1 MLKLKTLIS
10 SCILSVAVMVN
21 GSVVFA
27 QKVDDGSQI
36 QQRNSYPRVQFETSM
51 GNFVVELSR
60 RKAPI
65 TVNNF
70 LRYTDKGMYNNTL
83 FHRVIPG
90 FVVQGG
96 GYNLEFEE
104 KVAFDPIFNEA
115 GNGMKNKPYTIAMAR
130 QNDPHSAKR
139 QFFFNL
145 ADNESLDPGR
155 RWGYAVFGNITEGT
169 DVIDAISQTPTGID
183 NELGLPDVP
192 VEPIVIKKVTI
203 LAEL

>member
-1 MLKLKTLIS
+1 
-10 SCILSVAVMVN
+10 MVN
-21 GSVVFA
+21 SSVVFA

-155 RWGYAVFGNITEGT
+155 RWGYTVFGNITEGT
-169 DVIDAISQTPTGID
+169 DVIDTISQAPTGID
-183 NELGLPDVP
+183 DELGLPDVP
-192 VEPIVIKKVTI
+192 LEPIVIKKVTI
-203 LAEL
+203 LTEL

>member
-10 SCILSVAVMVN
+10 SCILTLAVMVN
-21 GSVVFA
+21 SSVVFA

-169 DVIDAISQTPTGID
+169 DVIDTISQTPTGID
-183 NELGLPDVP
+183 DELGLPDVP

-203 LAEL
+203 LTGL

>member
-10 SCILSVAVMVN
+10 SCILTLAVMVN
-21 GSVVFA
+21 SSVVFA

-155 RWGYAVFGNITEGT
+155 RWGYTVFGNITEGT
-169 DVIDAISQTPTGID
+169 DVIDTISQAPTGID
-183 NELGLPDVP
+183 DELGLPDVP
-192 VEPIVIKKVTI
+192 LEPIVIKKVTI
-203 LAEL
+203 LTEL